1 MHLDYDVHYDACL
14 DVTTL
19 KKQDGVE
26 IALDSWLAWI
36 LLILALYVSKS
47 LLFHCVSVKWSVS
60 SRWQV

>member
-26 IALDSWLAWI
+26 IALDS
-36 LLILALYVSKS
+36 
-47 LLFHCVSVKWSVS
+47 
-60 SRWQV
+60 